1 MLCDSDSD
9 GDGMT
14 NGAELGDPDCDWV
27 KGQTPKRTENIT
39 HPGKITPFQPPKMEE
54 RDNLEIRLECCSTD
68 SGKIRSANQ
77 CQCNY
82 PMNQTYS
89 RLNNVPWYG

>member
-39 HPGKITPFQPPKMEE
+39 HPGKTIPF
-54 RDNLEIRLECCSTD
+54 STTQN
-68 SGKIRSANQ
+68 GRA
-77 CQCNY
+77 
-82 PMNQTYS
+82 
-89 RLNNVPWYG
+89 G